1 MCNKELIELLSVLR
15 LPVLESTVPF
25 GDLSQSQPIVSAVVP
40 SRLPRWFTLNHIET
54 QQGELASTMLTAAKG
69 TPSTPHKRKK
79 PNPSPEDGVIVQN

>member
-1 MCNKELIELLSVLR
+1 MCNKELIMLLSVLR

-69 TPSTPHKRKK
+69 TPP
-79 PNPSPEDGVIVQN
+79 PPSARSQTQAQKTV